1 MKEDVQMADATVATE
16 NDLKVA
22 REGIMIQL
30 GSHCKNV
37 ADMMETDA
45 GLRAFVENQVQVIA
59 AQRSYIRHLNSFFHP
74 K

>member
-1 MKEDVQMADATVATE
+1 MADATVATE